1 MKVSEILKELE
12 REVPRAL
19 AEEWDNVGLI
29 AGNPEL
35 EVHRAMTALDCTQ
48 EVIRTAQESGCELI
62 LTHHPLYLKPPLQI
76 NGSCAPSRRVLHL
89 LESRIAHIAL
99 HTNADAA
106 VGGVNDLLAARLGL
120 TEVRPLGEMG
130 EARFARV
137 GVLPE
142 RMTPAAFAAYA
153 KERLRAPSVK
163 YNSGGRE
170 ILHLALMGGAGGD
183 IFAEVAACDVDA
195 YLTGDV
201 KHHVFTDA
209 QDAGIT
215 LCDAGHL
222 HTELPVVE
230 GLLTPLLVQLGIE
243 VIPFDQC
250 GLVRAI

>member
-1 MKVSEILKELE
+1 MKVNAILKELE
-12 REVPRAL
+12 RAAPRTL

-35 EVHRAMTALDCTQ
+35 EVRRAMTALDCTQ
-48 EVIRTAQESGCELI
+48 EVISAAQESGCELI
-62 LTHHPLYLKPPLQI
+62 LTHHPLYIKPPLQM
-76 NGSCAPSRRVLHL
+76 NGGCAPSRRVLRL

-106 VGGVNDLLAARLGL
+106 EGGVNDLLAERLRL
-120 TEVRPLGEMG
+120 AEIRPLGETG
-130 EARFARV
+130 EVRFARV

-142 RMTPAAFAAYA
+142 RMTPATFAAYA
-153 KERLRAPSVK
+153 KEQLHAPAVK

-170 ILHLALMGGAGGD
+170 ILHVALMGGAGGD
-183 IFAEVAACDVDA
+183 IFAEAAAFGVDA

-201 KHHVFTDA
+201 KHHLFTEA

-222 HTELPVVE
+222 HTELPVVA
-230 GLLTPLLVQLGIE
+230 GFLTPLLERLGVE
-243 VIPFDQC
+243 VIPFDQG